1 MTHNFI
7 VHFYQILFKDWQ
19 WQCGAVSIWLSWLV
33 LLFFIQKVPVLGIY
47 ILMFVSVVTT
57 FFRFSAVFL
66 LFILGFT
73 FSFYMLLQNQGSF
86 DTFSKALIKTVV
98 MMIGE
103 YDYAVIFETDST
115 RCTDIGDGEEECP
128 WLRGVSS

>member
-1 MTHNFI
+1 MTHNFM
-7 VHFYQILFKDWQ
+7 VNFYQILFKDWQ

-128 WLRGVSS
+128 WLRGVPS